1 MSAPESRP
9 QARTPNAAP
18 PRPHPHKGRTGLE
31 RIVRATGHSLAGLR
45 EAYRTENAFRQ
56 EAWLALVLCPG
67 AFWLGRGWLEV
78 ALLLAGLVLV
88 LVVELLNSSIEAIVD
103 RVGMERHELSGRAK
117 DLGSA
122 AVLLSLVLLAVVW
135 GAIAWVRFDVG

>member
-88 LVVELLNSSIEAIVD
+88 LVVELLNSAVEAAID
-103 RVGMERHELSGRAK
+103 RIGYETHPLAKRAK
-117 DLGSA
+117 DYASA
-122 AVLLSLVLLAVVW
+122 AVMLSLLACAGLWLAVLWQRV
-135 GAIAWVRFDVG
+135 GA